1 MVRAERTGVR
11 HASLKVPGIVLGL
24 GLGGFVDGIVLHQIL
39 QWHNML
45 SDTARWPTT
54 TVENMEANMLADGLF
69 HAATWILV
77 AAGLWLLWRA
87 LREGA
92 PGDGIELVGWML
104 AGWGVFNVVEG
115 IVDHLILGIHHV
127 REGGSELAW
136 DLGFL
141 AFGLALIL
149 AGWLLVRS
157 REPEPV
163 SAPSG

>member
-1 MVRAERTGVR
+1 MARRVPDATLT
-11 HASLKVPGIVLGL
+11 APGIVLGL

-45 SDTARWPTT
+45 SATERWSPTT
-54 TVENMEANMLADGLF
+54 IENMEANMLADGLF

-77 AAGLWLLWRA
+77 AAGLWLLWRR

-92 PGDGIELVGWML
+92 AGDGAELVGWML
-104 AGWGVFNVVEG
+104 AGWGIFNVVEG

-141 AFGLALIL
+141 AFGVALIVGGL
-149 AGWLLVRS
+149 LLVRS
-157 REPEPV
+157 REPEPL
-163 SAPSG
+163 SAPG